1 VSELGRSPL
10 DTAVDRR
17 PCVTGDQVLD
27 AARALAPAIAARAA
41 EVEATRRVP
50 GDLLDAL
57 VAAGCF
63 RMLLPRSHGGA
74 GADLPSALRLYE
86 ALAAA
91 DASVGWTVM
100 IGGSAWVDLVGL
112 PRATF
117 DGLFAGDDVV
127 VAGVFAPSGSIT
139 PESGGYRVTGRWGFA
154 SGCEHATVLY
164 GNSVESVID
173 GVPQMRMAVF
183 SPHQVAI
190 EDTWSVSGLCGTGSH
205 HIRVDLRVPADRTW
219 RPLDDE
225 PCLDEPVV
233 RIPVPSL
240 IALMVASV
248 AVGVAQA
255 ALDDAVG
262 LAGHRVPLLAGAP
275 VAADALFQADLATAD
290 TELRAARALLF
301 ESAAALW
308 ATAVSGGPLGMPTRA
323 RTRAT
328 AAWAVRRAVVVVETA
343 YRSGG
348 GTAIYRTCPLER
360 RLRDVHALQQHFIV
374 RSNTMTTAGAVLL
387 GRDVDV
393 PLF

>member
-1 VSELGRSPL
+1 
-10 DTAVDRR
+10 
-17 PCVTGDQVLD
+17 VTGDQVLD
-27 AARALAPAIAARAA
+27 AARALAPTIAARAA
-41 EVEATRRVP
+41 EVEAARRVP

-74 GADLPSALRLYE
+74 GADLASALRLYE
-86 ALAAA
+86 TLAGA

-112 PRATF
+112 RRATF
-117 DGLFAGDDVV
+117 DGLFAAGADVV
-127 VAGVFAPSGSIT
+127 VAGAFAPCGSIT
-139 PESGGYRVTGRWGFA
+139 PDSGGYRVTGRWGFA

-164 GNSVESVID
+164 GNCIERGTD
-173 GVPQMRMAVF
+173 GGDGGDGGAPPMRMALF
-183 SPHQVAI
+183 DPDQVEI
-190 EDTWSVSGLCGTGSH
+190 EDTWSVSGLRGTGSH
-205 HIRVDLRVPADRTW
+205 HITVADLPVSADRTW

-290 TELRAARALLF
+290 TELRAARALLY

>member
-1 VSELGRSPL
+1 MSECARSPL

-41 EVEATRRVP
+41 EVEAARRVP

-112 PRATF
+112 RRATF
-117 DGLFAGDDVV
+117 DGLFAAGADVV
-127 VAGVFAPSGSIT
+127 VAGAFAPCGSIT
-139 PESGGYRVTGRWGFA
+139 PDSGGYRVTGRWGFA

-183 SPHQVAI
+183 SPTRSRSRTPGRCRACAGRGATTSGSTCGSRWI
-190 EDTWSVSGLCGTGSH
+190 GRGARSTTSRAWTSRWS
-205 HIRVDLRVPADRTW
+205 
-219 RPLDDE
+219 
-225 PCLDEPVV
+225 
-233 RIPVPSL
+233 
-240 IALMVASV
+240 AS
-248 AVGVAQA
+248 
-255 ALDDAVG
+255 
-262 LAGHRVPLLAGAP
+262 R
-275 VAADALFQADLATAD
+275 F
-290 TELRAARALLF
+290 
-301 ESAAALW
+301 
-308 ATAVSGGPLGMPTRA
+308 
-323 RTRAT
+323 
-328 AAWAVRRAVVVVETA
+328 RRSS
-343 YRSGG
+343 R
-348 GTAIYRTCPLER
+348 
-360 RLRDVHALQQHFIV
+360 
-374 RSNTMTTAGAVLL
+374 
-387 GRDVDV
+387 
-393 PLF
+393 